1 MLLSSTKIYIHDL
14 NDKKKMLPYLN
25 QVESFFH
32 TLPKL
37 FGDNIR
43 WINLN
48 LGHIMQNEKYGR
60 MIYT

>member
-1 MLLSSTKIYIHDL
+1 M

-25 QVESFFH
+25 QVENFFH
-32 TLPKL
+32 TFPEL

-48 LGHIMQNEKYGR
+48 LEHIMQNEKLCY
-60 MIYT
+60 IQKKQ